1 MASFAKIG
9 LNGKVIEVQSVVNEV
24 IHDSNGVEQESIG
37 IDFLT
42 KLTGWSIWKQT
53 SYNNNFRKNFAGIG
67 YTYDEDRDAF
77 IPPKSYASWILNET
91 TCIWEAPIVK
101 PELTDEQES
110 QNTAETHYWS
120 YIWNEST
127 TSWDLENTLV

>member
-77 IPPKSYASWILNET
+77 IPPKPFNSWILNET
-91 TCIWEAPIVK
+91 SCLWEAPIAK
-101 PELTDEQES
+101 PNDES
-110 QNTAETHYWS
+110 DTRRYN
-120 YIWNEST
+120 WNEDSEQ
-127 TSWDLENTLV
+127 WDQYDYNEINETWELVE